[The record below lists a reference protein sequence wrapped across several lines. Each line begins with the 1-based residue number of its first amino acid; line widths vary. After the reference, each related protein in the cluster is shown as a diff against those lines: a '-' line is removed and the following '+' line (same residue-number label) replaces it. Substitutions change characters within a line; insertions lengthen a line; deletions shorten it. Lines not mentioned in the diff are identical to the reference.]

1 MARFFIEKRD
11 KSEIPFNKDF
21 SIPKMEFMANFLK
34 TCCNFAFDPNK
45 DITEDFQNI
54 AKIIDEHKEDLLNK
68 LKILNEEFVPVKYFD
83 SVLILCGL
91 EFTLEQ
97 L

>member
-21 SIPKMEFMANFLK
+21 SIPKMEFMENFLK

-45 DITEDFQNI
+45 DITEDF
-54 AKIIDEHKEDLLNK
+54 
-68 LKILNEEFVPVKYFD
+68 
-83 SVLILCGL
+83 
-91 EFTLEQ
+91 
-97 L
+97 